1 MEKLINFLKKHSF
14 YVILAG
20 CLVVLGVVAIATG
33 GNKAEESAKKP
44 VATNVEKENKEATTK
59 EPIEGA
65 ELVKDDKKAEDKK
78 DDKVKKEEP
87 SKTTVKDDDSVATNA
102 KPKSEIINPIKD
114 GLVTRKFNIEPRLEK
129 DGKVANVYKGIDIEA
144 AKGSDVLAIADGEVV
159 EAQSGD
165 SREGNY
171 VKVKHSNGLIVMYAN
186 LETKLNVK
194 AGDKVSQGAVL
205 GKIGNSIK
213 VSPKDRT
220 SKDYLLLH
228 VEKDKEPVDPLT
240 IFKDLKV
247 K

>member
-33 GNKAEESAKKP
+33 GNKAEDAKKP
-44 VATNVEKENKEATTK
+44 VATNVEKENKEASK
-59 EPIEGA
+59 SNEAIEGA
-65 ELVKDDKKAEDKK
+65 ELVQKD
-78 DDKVKKEEP
+78 KKEEKKNDKGDKEKP
-87 SKTTVKDDDSVATNA
+87 TNTNIKEDDVVATNA
-102 KPKSEIINPIKD
+102 KPKSEITNPVKD

-144 AKGSDVLAIADGEVV
+144 AKGSEVLAIADGEIIG
-159 EAQSGD
+159 AQSGD

-171 VKVKHSNGLIVMYAN
+171 VKVKHSNGLTVMYAN
-186 LETKLNVK
+186 LENKLNVK
-194 AGDKVSQGAVL
+194 VGDKVSKGSVI

-213 VSPKDRT
+213 VSPVDRT

-228 VEKDKEPVDPLT
+228 VEKDKEPIDPLT

-247 K
+247 

>member
-20 CLVVLGVVAIATG
+20 CLVVLGVVAVATG
-33 GNKAEESAKKP
+33 GNKAEDATKKP
-44 VATNVEKENKEATTK
+44 VATNVEKDNKEASK
-59 EPIEGA
+59 GNEGIEGA
-65 ELVKDDKKAEDKK
+65 ELVQDDKKEEKK
-78 DDKVKKEEP
+78 NDKVKKEEAT
-87 SKTTVKDDDSVATNA
+87 KTTVKDEESVVTNA

-144 AKGSDVLAIADGEVV
+144 AKGSEVSAVADGEVI

-171 VKVKHSNGLIVMYAN
+171 VKVKHSNGLIVMYGN
-186 LETKLNVK
+186 LETKLSVK
-194 AGDKVSQGAVL
+194 AGDKVSQGTVL
-205 GKIGNSIK
+205 GKVGNSIK
-213 VSPKDRT
+213 VNPTDRT

-228 VEKDKEPVDPLT
+228 VEKDQEPVDPLT
-240 IFKDLKV
+240 ILKDLKV